1 MLLKGAMRV
10 EGHVVDHHNVPP
22 LKCWD
27 QTLLYVSQK
36 GLAIHGSFDQHRR
49 HNASLT
55 QASDKRHRLP
65 VAHRCIADQA
75 LATRIPTV
83 EPHHVGGHC
92 CFIDKY
98 EVGRVKKA
106 LLANPASACTRHVG
120 SLALRRPQTFF
131 DGDAMTGEEAGQRAT
146 TSWDTPL
153 VKRRNNLI
161 ERKIPLRA
169 DECENLPR
177 ALLPRSVAGN
187 VGTAAPSNPRSRQ
200 LPARKVL
207 SLSTGSTHR
216 KTSPSCGPVAMLS
229 GSSIRLPTEAG
240 NRTTRVLPNPDNS
253 CATDSGCSFS
263 GQVPQKK

>member
-1 MLLKGAMRV
+1 MSEIADAFRRIERPNVRTNTSVQPFNCALRSFAQACFQRMKQQLYWVKVRRIFRQVAQACTDSLDRRFHTPNLV
-10 EGHVVDHHNVPP
+10 EGDIVDHHNVPP
-22 LKCWD
+22 LECWD
-27 QTLLYVSQK
+27 QTLLYVSQE

-98 EVGRVKKA
+98 EVGRVNKA
-106 LLANPASACTRHVG
+106 SLANPASACTRHVG

-131 DGDAMTGEEAGQRAT
+131 DGDAMTGEEAGQWAT
-146 TSWDTPL
+146 TSLGSLL

-161 ERKIPLRA
+161 E
-169 DECENLPR
+169 
-177 ALLPRSVAGN
+177 
-187 VGTAAPSNPRSRQ
+187 
-200 LPARKVL
+200 
-207 SLSTGSTHR
+207 
-216 KTSPSCGPVAMLS
+216 
-229 GSSIRLPTEAG
+229 PTI
-240 NRTTRVLPNPDNS
+240 
-253 CATDSGCSFS
+253 
-263 GQVPQKK
+263 

>member
-1 MLLKGAMRV
+1 MKNQLYRGKVRGILGQVAETCTDSLDCVLHTSNLV

-22 LKCWD
+22 LECWD
-27 QTLLYVSQK
+27 QTLLYVSQE
-36 GLAIHGSFDQHRR
+36 GLAIHGSF
-49 HNASLT
+49 
-55 QASDKRHRLP
+55 
-65 VAHRCIADQA
+65 
-75 LATRIPTV
+75 

-92 CFIDKY
+92 CFIDKF

-240 NRTTRVLPNPDNS
+240 NRTTRVLPHVLPTAVAVFLDK
-253 CATDSGCSFS
+253 F
-263 GQVPQKK
+263 PKKNKK